1 MSQGPFCHCSSMS
14 TFLFSDSRHLI
25 IKGGDGWSMLHLR
38 GSIYS
43 WCTFLWWKDRE
54 TNHTVSTASVLW
66 SPDMRGL
73 LDCMLIFTA
82 CYTRELLR
90 IFRKTRD
97 LRFIVCVSPITTF
110 SKTDGCEGPFCQVST
125 ARNPLP
131 QGLRDPPPYSLPP
144 VHKSNSDML
153 LPSHDEM
160 LPAYSVQDSQGT
172 SAVDVTSSGKGRSPD
187 VLHFVDPCRDSLSSL
202 SLRYGVPKEALRRIN
217 GLYADHLLTARRTIL
232 IPGEFYKGGVS
243 LSPRPVD
250 GEEEDIRKVKIRRLM
265 VTCKVAEWVLPLGS
279 SWPLQLWRKLA
290 TSLS

>member
-1 MSQGPFCHCSSMS
+1 
-14 TFLFSDSRHLI
+14 
-25 IKGGDGWSMLHLR
+25 
-38 GSIYS
+38 
-43 WCTFLWWKDRE
+43 
-54 TNHTVSTASVLW
+54 
-66 SPDMRGL
+66 
-73 LDCMLIFTA
+73 
-82 CYTRELLR
+82 
-90 IFRKTRD
+90 
-97 LRFIVCVSPITTF
+97 
-110 SKTDGCEGPFCQVST
+110 
-125 ARNPLP
+125 
-131 QGLRDPPPYSLPP
+131 
-144 VHKSNSDML
+144 ML

-265 VTCKVAEWVLPLGS
+265 VTCKVAE
-279 SWPLQLWRKLA
+279 
-290 TSLS
+290 